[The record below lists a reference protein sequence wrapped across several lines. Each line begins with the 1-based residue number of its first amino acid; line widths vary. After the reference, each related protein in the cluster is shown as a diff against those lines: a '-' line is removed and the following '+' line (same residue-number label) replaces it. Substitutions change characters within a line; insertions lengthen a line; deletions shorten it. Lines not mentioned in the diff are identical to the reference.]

1 MRKRVIRYYNQSRKR
16 AVDASQKMML
26 PFLGGLPLYWI
37 VVFFLRN
44 LSKESINVRA
54 SSIAFNLFLSLFPAL
69 IFMFTLLPYIPIEDL
84 SVQIMSFMRS
94 IMPHS
99 SFQIVDE
106 TLQDILN
113 TPRSGL
119 LSVGLISA
127 VYFASN
133 GILALIQ
140 TYNKR
145 DRRSFWRKRL
155 LAIGL
160 TMLMGIL
167 IITIISLFI
176 VTEYAVELLIYYAP
190 INDQVLYYSL
200 IVIRWLML
208 FFLLFSVTTILYRHG
223 DVRAESWRHIFPG
236 AFLATVLNVLTSI
249 AYGFYI
255 NNWGNYNRFYG
266 SLGAIIIT
274 MLWLQFNSMVL
285 IIGHEF
291 NRSLVHARFAVL
303 NSARYQRKKK
313 IADAIGEEM
322 VKDTEKK
329 EEPGEESPSE
339 KKG

>member
-1 MRKRVIRYYNQSRKR
+1 MSHKV
-16 AVDASQKMML
+16 ML

-37 VVFFLRN
+37 AVFFFRN
-44 LSKESINVRA
+44 LRKESINMRA
-54 SSIAFNLFLSLFPAL
+54 SSIAFNLFLALFPAL

-84 SVQIMSFMRS
+84 STQIMSFMRS
-94 IMPHS
+94 VMPKS
-99 SFQIVDE
+99 SFEIIDE

-127 VYFASN
+127 IYFASN
-133 GILALIQ
+133 GIFALIE

-145 DRRSFWRKRL
+145 DKRSFWKKRL

-160 TMLMGIL
+160 TLLMGIL
-167 IITIISLFI
+167 IVTIISLFI

-190 INDQVLYYSL
+190 INDQVLYYAL
-200 IVIRWLML
+200 LVVRWSML
-208 FFLLFSVTTILYRHG
+208 FFLVFSATTIIYRHA
-223 DVRAESWRHIFPG
+223 DARAESWRHIFPG
-236 AFLATVLNVLTSI
+236 ASLATLLTVITSV
-249 AYGFYI
+249 AYGFYL

-291 NRSLVHARFAVL
+291 NRSLVHARIAVM
-303 NSARYQRKKK
+303 NSARYQKKK
-313 IADAIGEEM
+313 KEVKEAMVEEIK
-322 VKDTEKK
+322 KDIEK
-329 EEPGEESPSE
+329 ESA
-339 KKG
+339 

>member
-1 MRKRVIRYYNQSRKR
+1 MSHKV
-16 AVDASQKMML
+16 ML

-37 VVFFLRN
+37 AVFFFRN
-44 LSKESINVRA
+44 LRKESINIRA
-54 SSIAFNLFLSLFPAL
+54 SSIAFNLFLALFPAL

-84 SVQIMSFMRS
+84 STQIMSFMRS
-94 IMPHS
+94 VMPQS
-99 SFQIVDE
+99 SFQIVDD

-119 LSVGLISA
+119 LSVGLISS

-133 GILALIQ
+133 GIFALIES
-140 TYNKR
+140 YNTR
-145 DRRSFWRKRL
+145 DRRSFWWKRL

-160 TMLMGIL
+160 TLLMGVL

-190 INDQVLYYSL
+190 INDEVLYYGLL
-200 IVIRWLML
+200 IIRWLML
-208 FFLLFSVTTILYRHG
+208 FFLLFSMVTILYRHA
-223 DVRAESWRHIFPG
+223 DTRAESWRHIFPG
-236 AFLATVLNVLTSI
+236 AFLATVLNVLTSV
-249 AYGFYI
+249 AYGFYL

-291 NRSLVHARFAVL
+291 NRSLVHARLAVL
-303 NSARYQRKKK
+303 NSARYQKREK
-313 IADAIGEEM
+313 IADAIGKEM
-322 VKDTEKK
+322 VKDTEENDDIKV
-329 EEPGEESPSE
+329 
-339 KKG
+339 